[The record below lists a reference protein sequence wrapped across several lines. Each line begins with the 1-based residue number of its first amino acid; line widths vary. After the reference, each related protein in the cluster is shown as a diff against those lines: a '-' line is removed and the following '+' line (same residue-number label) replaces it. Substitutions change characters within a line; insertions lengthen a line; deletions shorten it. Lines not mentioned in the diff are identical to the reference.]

1 MPASSERTIPT
12 RMVAPLFEFTSSV
25 QGVHALGEGVT
36 LKATDHSVIR
46 QAMNGFLSTL
56 RTETDESFVTY
67 LSPHERD
74 EFEAAHFSLEYEFEA
89 PDSVV
94 EADKR
99 ATAEVARVLIA
110 MRVVKPT
117 TVRPV
122 LYLRWEFRG
131 GSWEVGGLQK
141 GSEIYPGPSEPSES
155 FNERDVALLA
165 SMMPRVR
172 LAYSAHSWG
181 HFNRVAN
188 GLNFFEMGY
197 RSNWPPVRFV
207 VFTTA
212 LESLF
217 VTSDDSLSRR
227 FRERASRFL
236 LNDSAA
242 RQRLE
247 DTCKQIYDARST
259 IVHGQPLAGA
269 VMNRLMLKVQEVGRR
284 SLQKILVDDAVFS
297 RFCGSAT
304 ELAPFLDGA
313 S

>member
-1 MPASSERTIPT
+1 
-12 RMVAPLFEFTSSV
+12 MVAPLFDFTSSV

-36 LKATDHSVIR
+36 LKATDHAVIR
-46 QAMNGFLSTL
+46 QAMDAFLSTV

-67 LSPHERD
+67 LSPHERG
-74 EFEAAHFSLEYEFEA
+74 EFEAAHFCLEYEFDA

-99 ATAEVARVLIA
+99 SRAEVDKVLIG
-110 MRVVKPT
+110 MRVAKPT

-122 LYLRWEFRG
+122 LYLRWEYRG
-131 GSWEVGGLQK
+131 GTWEIGGVQK
-141 GSEIYPGPSEPSES
+141 GSEIYPGPSEPLES
-155 FNERDVALLA
+155 FNEADVALLA
-165 SMMPRVR
+165 RMMPRVR
-172 LAYSAHSWG
+172 LAYSAHGWG

-217 VTSDDSLSRR
+217 VTSDDSIGRQ
-227 FRERASRFL
+227 FRERVSRFL

-242 RQRLE
+242 REHLE

-259 IVHGQPLAGA
+259 IVHGQPLAGDVA
-269 VMNRLMLKVQEVGRR
+269 VMNRLMLEVQEVGRR
-284 SLQKILVDDAVFS
+284 SLQKILVDDAVFGT
-297 RFCGSAT
+297 FCRSAA
-304 ELAPFLDGA
+304 ELARFLERA